1 MTPRVGHTGSTKNG
15 LPVYQWV
22 SIMLTLAGMIITGV
36 FYITNM
42 EKRISL
48 LEKQGTENQSVVSTL
63 SQTVTVGTGKRLE
76 LTRDSENMKQN
87 FKDWRDENN
96 KAHEKIETALNKLLE
111 EKRVANNNNNNN
123 NSKSLDFIP

>member
-1 MTPRVGHTGSTKNG
+1 MTPRVEHTGPTKNG

-48 LEKQGTENQSVVSTL
+48 LERQGTENQSTVSTL
-63 SQTVTVGTGKRLE
+63 QQTVSIGMGKRLE
-76 LTRDSENMKQN
+76 IQRDADNMKQN

-96 KAHEKIETALNKLLE
+96 KAHEKIELALTKLLE
-111 EKRVANNNNNNN
+111 EKRVSDLRNL
-123 NSKSLDFIP
+123 KQDFIP